1 MRSLYPLTCVSP
13 ACALGLSLWRA
24 VWSCWGA
31 CSGRLPRR
39 SRALRL
45 EPPPRVPHAARPLR
59 AVLAGPRLSLPS
71 PLPISLLPSPLPP
84 SLPLPFSPGL
94 SVSCLLPRPCSLSLL
109 HHGLPLPHAC
119 YGTVDFSLCRYQ
131 RHSVRCSDDWE
142 PHSSLGL
149 VLISP
154 SHVTPCVTARPC
166 GLPTS
171 GWALLTAAK
180 CTSVVGCGVPARA
193 PVRRPEATR
202 RVLEQVSV
210 GGPCG
215 PA

>member
-1 MRSLYPLTCVSP
+1 MLGSLLWPP
-13 ACALGLSLWRA
+13 AKEEPRPAP
-24 VWSCWGA
+24 GA
-31 CSGRLPRR
+31 P
-39 SRALRL
+39 A
-45 EPPPRVPHAARPLR
+45 
-59 AVLAGPRLSLPS
+59 AGPTCCPAPTCRPCWSPPVPSLSSPYFAPS
-71 PLPISLLPSPLPP
+71 FPPP
-84 SLPLPFSPGL
+84 SLPPFLSPSPL
-94 SVSCLLPRPCSLSLL
+94 ASLCLAFYPARPCSLSLL

-131 RHSVRCSDDWE
+131 RHSVCCSDDWE

-149 VLISP
+149 VPISP

-171 GWALLTAAK
+171 GWALPTAAE

>member
-1 MRSLYPLTCVSP
+1 MLPGPYVPSLLVP
-13 ACALGLSLWRA
+13 ACPFPLLSLFR
-24 VWSCWGA
+24 SF
-31 CSGRLPRR
+31 LP
-39 SRALRL
+39 
-45 EPPPRVPHAARPLR
+45 
-59 AVLAGPRLSLPS
+59 PS
-71 PLPISLLPSPLPP
+71 LPP

-149 VLISP
+149 VPISP
-154 SHVTPCVTARPC
+154 SHVTPCVTACPC